1 VALFPRFGT
10 EPPAKVAK
18 PATVGLTSRDQTA
31 NFRNCR
37 NFRGPA
43 GLEFRS
49 QARPDDHLAQ
59 RIADLADA
67 YAERIAIV
75 LEAGDIGEAEAR
87 RIAETEIGRRFVDAF
102 VSGEVA
108 A

>member
-1 VALFPRFGT
+1 MALFPRFGT

-18 PATVGLTSRDQTA
+18 PAKVGLTSPDHGA

-37 NFRGPA
+37 NFRGAA
-43 GLEFRS
+43 GLEFEQ
-49 QARPDDHLAQ
+49 QAQPHDPLAQ
-59 RIADLADA
+59 SVADLADA
-67 YAERIAIV
+67 YTERVAIV

-87 RIAETEIGRRFVDAF
+87 RIAEAEIGRRFVEAF
-102 VSGEVA
+102 MPGEVA